1 MRATQARFY
10 AQRGAHP
17 SARMHSLSTCW
28 RTCAVL
34 SKEKRIFLKCTQAKQ
49 QPVALP
55 GPHVA
60 ECDPGGRNRGSVLEV
75 PSSRAS
81 SPPTLRNGP
90 VESIGLDRSQSP
102 GKSGGCTVTRV
113 TGHKAL
119 CPVTGV
125 RSVNGLSHLT
135 DNTLATFISGQQK
148 QQRGTQMRLNPV

>member
-1 MRATQARFY
+1 
-10 AQRGAHP
+10 
-17 SARMHSLSTCW
+17 MHSLSTCW

-49 QPVALP
+49 QLVVLP

-119 CPVTGV
+119 CPVTRAYGRMPSITRV
-125 RSVNGLSHLT
+125 ASWKALRARQAVADSTKSSPS
-135 DNTLATFISGQQK
+135 TLLLPCGRFDIV
-148 QQRGTQMRLNPV
+148 PPWD